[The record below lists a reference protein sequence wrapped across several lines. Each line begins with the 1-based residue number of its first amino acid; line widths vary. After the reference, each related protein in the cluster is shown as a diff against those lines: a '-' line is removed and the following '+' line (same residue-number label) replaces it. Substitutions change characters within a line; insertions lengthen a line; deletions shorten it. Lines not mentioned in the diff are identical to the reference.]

1 MGHNQAGALKI
12 GKKALQPLHCM
23 NIQVVGRFVQ
33 QQKIRLGQQQLC
45 QNQLRL
51 LSAGQLVRGHIKLL
65 FRKAQAQQRRA
76 CHGFISQSAL
86 SLGLLCQTVLQGN
99 IRRCI
104 PLPAAQAIANFFQ
117 LALQFHQR
125 LKHADQLVPHGVA
138 GRAGMLLHIA
148 QLTIF
153 REKGAAAVR
162 RVVAAD
168 HLKQRGLT
176 HAVGANK
183 AHFLPLFDG
192 ERHTGKQR
200 ALPKRQG

>member
-12 GKKALQPLHCM
+12 GKKALQPLHCV

-33 QQKIRLGQQQLC
+33 QQKICLGQQQLC

-51 LSAGQLVRGHIKLL
+51 LSAGQLVRGHIKLH
-65 FRKAQAQQRRA
+65 FRKAQPQQRRA
-76 CHGFISQSAL
+76 CHGFISQAAL
-86 SLGLLCQTVLQGN
+86 SLELLCQTVLQGN

-104 PLPAAQAIANFFQ
+104 PLPAAQAIAHFFQ

-125 LKHADQLVPHGVA
+125 RKHADQLVPHGIA
-138 GRAGMLLHIA
+138 GRAGVLFHIA

-162 RVVAAD
+162 RIVAAD

-176 HAVGANK
+176 HAIGANK